1 MVNGATPLYVV
12 KALAA
17 VRENGSVNMLNRE
30 GVEALVGDTRAQ
42 EWLFKATDS
51 QYMDALND
59 MGAYVSGDM
68 IDESD
73 FPGVEIDPISGLPEH
88 LFRNDSDEGEDIS
101 GLFCLDCGF
110 RYDEHQADG
119 SCPTDEYEF

>member
-1 MVNGATPLYVV
+1 MATPLYVTV
-12 KALAA
+12 ALAQ
-17 VRENGSVNMLNRE
+17 VQEQGNVDMTNRPA
-30 GVEALVGDTRAQ
+30 VEALIGDARAE
-42 EWLFKATDS
+42 EWLFKAADS
-51 QYMDALND
+51 QYAEALRETA
-59 MGAYVSGDM
+59 AYISGDM
-68 IDESD
+68 IDHDD